1 MNRFDY
7 RLVRQLSLLSTV
19 VDAGSV
25 SKAAENLAISVP
37 PIVVQLNELET
48 RLGVRFLNRTKRGIS
63 LTPEGRAVLP
73 SIRRMVS
80 QVEAVDYAMR
90 LVQTGTVGIVKIGAV
105 LEAMNF
111 YLPPVIRRLKATQPG
126 ITIFTEQISSS
137 EAERKLTSGEMD
149 IAIGTFGTFSCKS
162 VESRVWKS
170 EAPLVVVPSD
180 SELRDQTSVHLCD
193 LSQENWILIGN
204 EQSPEFRRQ
213 TDCLFRK
220 AGITPKVSHTVESI
234 VRATAFVAC
243 GQGIALIPASYE
255 AMLPP
260 TVIGLKVRK
269 VPAVMKIEFA
279 WSSELENPLR
289 DAVLN
294 ELQHD
299 ADGED
304 TGKAVTS

>member
-7 RLVRQLSLLSTV
+7 RLVRQLSLLSAV

-73 SIRRMVS
+73 SIRRMMS
-80 QVEAVDYAMR
+80 QVEAVDYALR

-111 YLPPVIRRLKATQPG
+111 YLPPIIRQVKALQPG

-149 IAIGTFGTFSCKS
+149 IAVGTFGAFSDGS
-162 VESRVWKS
+162 VECRTWKA
-170 EAPLVVVPSD
+170 EPPLVVVPSD
-180 SELRDQTSVHLCD
+180 NALKDRLSIKLSE
-193 LSQENWILIGN
+193 LSQETWILIGN

-213 TDCLFRK
+213 TDRLFEE
-220 AGITPKVSHTVESI
+220 AGFSPKVSHTVESI

-243 GQGIALIPASYE
+243 GQGISLIPATY
-255 AMLPP
+255 AKMLPP
-260 TVIGLKVRK
+260 TVVGLRVED
-269 VPAVMKIEFA
+269 AQAAMTIQFA
-279 WSSELENPLR
+279 WASDLENPLR

-304 TGKAVTS
+304 KRTAVIS